1 MWIFGIAL
9 ALLVGL
15 SLGMLGGGG
24 SILTLPILKYV
35 FGLGTKEAI
44 TASLFVVGTTSAFGA
59 ISHARAGRVRWKTA
73 LVFGAAGMLGG
84 GLGGLLL
91 PYVPDAVL
99 LYGFTA
105 MMLLTAI
112 AMLRGRKQLA
122 AAAAPAKLP
131 LVKIFAEGIGVG
143 VVTGLVGA
151 GGGFLVVPALTL
163 LGGLPMEVA
172 VGTSLVVITMK
183 QFAAFSMQLGSQPI
197 DWTTTLAM
205 SGMAVL
211 GSFAG
216 GRLVGAVS
224 PEKLRRAFGW
234 FVVAMAIYLTLKE
247 LPAAVQALPLYA
259 TLFVDHIGLTVT
271 AIALAFG
278 ALVTL
283 VERGRSARHAAELP
297 SLDGMD
303 GAAPLR

>member
-73 LVFGAAGMLGG
+73 LVFGSAGVIGG

-105 MMLLTAI
+105 MMLVTAI
-112 AMLRGRKQLA
+112 AMLRGRKQVT
-122 AAAAPAKLP
+122 AAAAPSSSPSQRSSPRASASASSRAWWAR
-131 LVKIFAEGIGVG
+131 AE
-143 VVTGLVGA
+143 
-151 GGGFLVVPALTL
+151 
-163 LGGLPMEVA
+163 
-172 VGTSLVVITMK
+172 
-183 QFAAFSMQLGSQPI
+183 AFS
-197 DWTTTLAM
+197 W
-205 SGMAVL
+205 
-211 GSFAG
+211 
-216 GRLVGAVS
+216 S
-224 PEKLRRAFGW
+224 PR
-234 FVVAMAIYLTLKE
+234 
-247 LPAAVQALPLYA
+247 
-259 TLFVDHIGLTVT
+259 
-271 AIALAFG
+271 
-278 ALVTL
+278 
-283 VERGRSARHAAELP
+283 
-297 SLDGMD
+297 
-303 GAAPLR
+303 